1 MIIKRPIMIIN
12 NHLNIARDCKGFRV
26 SLSQSCHN
34 YHNCHDLS
42 SIICDDRSA
51 LKTVLD
57 RSKDSSTSTESVT
70 CKSKILG

>member
-1 MIIKRPIMIIN
+1 MIIN
-12 NHLNIARDCKGFRV
+12 DHSNIARDCKGIRV
-26 SLSQSCHN
+26 SLSQSCHR
-34 YHNCHDLS
+34 HNCHELS
-42 SIICDDRSA
+42 STFCEDRSA